1 MKSLYDIYQCLRI
14 NKVQH
19 DTLSR
24 LWMKGT
30 LFQCRFFSSP
40 SLLQNRLQA
49 FNEIV
54 TILVVIEYI
63 ALARFREQC
72 YDASHREDQFRIGV
86 T

>member
-1 MKSLYDIYQCLRI
+1 MVWDQRPCIEAGS
-14 NKVQH
+14 
-19 DTLSR
+19 
-24 LWMKGT
+24 
-30 LFQCRFFSSP
+30 
-40 SLLQNRLQA
+40 SLLQSRFQA